1 MKNIQFFRDFS
12 LSSLIAGFITVLVG
26 FTSSAVFI
34 IQAAQGF
41 SASSAEISSW
51 FWAFGLG
58 IGLSGLALSLYY
70 KLPIA
75 TAWSTP
81 GAAVLI
87 AGSAGISLNQ
97 AIGAFITCGVLIA
110 VVGFSGLFARISR
123 YIPST
128 LASAMLAGLL
138 FKFGL
143 NIFSA
148 IPAHPVLVLG
158 MCVVYLIGKRLF
170 SRYAILLTLLLGVGV
185 AFVQGNFSIPVIPLS
200 LTTPIFTAPEWSLS
214 VMVGLGLPL
223 FIVTMTSQNVPGI
236 AMIQAA
242 GYKAPVSAATGVT
255 GIATTVFAPFGAFAI
270 NLAAISAAICLGEE
284 AHADKQR
291 RYVAAVCAAVFYILI
306 GLFGASITAVFM
318 AFPPVLIT
326 TLAGLA
332 LFATISQGLGNAF
345 KDESQREP
353 ALITFLLTASGVS
366 FFGLSAAF
374 WGLLAG
380 MASHW
385 VLSAN
390 KK

>member
-12 LSSLIAGFITVLVG
+12 LSALIAGFITVLVG

-41 SASSAEISSW
+41 AASSAEISSW

-97 AIGAFITCGVLIA
+97 AIGAFIVCGVLIA
-110 VVGFSGLFARISR
+110 VTGFSGLFARLSR
-123 YIPST
+123 YIPAT

-148 IPAHPVLVLG
+148 IPANPVLVLG

-170 SRYAILLTLLLGVGV
+170 SRYAILLTLLLGAGI
-185 AFVQGNFSIPVIPLS
+185 AFVQGNFSVPAIPLS
-200 LTTPIFTAPEWSLS
+200 LTAPIFTAPEWSLS
-214 VMVGLGLPL
+214 VMIGLGIPL

-255 GIATTVFAPFGAFAI
+255 GIATMIFAPFGAFAI

-284 AHADKQR
+284 AHPDKQR
-291 RYVAAVCAAVFYILI
+291 RYVAAVCAALFYILI
-306 GLFGASITAVFM
+306 GLFGASITAIFM
-318 AFPPVLIT
+318 AFPPLLIT